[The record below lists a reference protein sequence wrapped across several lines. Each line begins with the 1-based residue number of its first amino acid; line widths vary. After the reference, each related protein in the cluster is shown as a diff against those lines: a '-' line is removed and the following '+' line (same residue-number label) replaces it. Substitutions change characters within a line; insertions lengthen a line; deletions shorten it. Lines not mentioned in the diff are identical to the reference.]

1 MENRLTIEECREL
14 LLTEIIP
21 QNDTEKI
28 DIDDGVGRVIS
39 VDICSEMN
47 VPYFP
52 KSAMDGYAVKASDV
66 INACKEAPVRLKV
79 IGELLAGDYEEFV
92 YKPGTAVRVMTGAY
106 VPQGYDAVIRQ
117 EDTDYGMADVLVYS
131 DIKEYTNYC
140 KIGEDIKKGD
150 CIVYKGT
157 RLTSGHIGII
167 ASLGIGEI
175 QVYRK
180 ARISIIST
188 GSELMQV
195 GEKLSPGKIYNSIAH
210 MLKTA
215 IKARNLD
222 VVRMDIC
229 KDEENLLC
237 DKINSAI
244 NNSDFV
250 ITTGAIS
257 VGKKDIVPKVLSDM
271 GARRI
276 FKGALIQPGTP
287 TMVSVLQGTPILSL
301 SGNPYAALANF
312 SIYFWSAMAKFMHS
326 PDFDIKVEKVVLKSE
341 YNKQNRMR
349 RLIRAY
355 AENGEVRL
363 PSDSHASSVIHNLIQ
378 CNCMIDLEAGRKV
391 SIGDEVNVIYLNMG
405 C

>member
-1 MENRLTIEECREL
+1 
-14 LLTEIIP
+14 
-21 QNDTEKI
+21 
-28 DIDDGVGRVIS
+28 
-39 VDICSEMN
+39 
-47 VPYFP
+47 
-52 KSAMDGYAVKASDV
+52 
-66 INACKEAPVRLKV
+66 
-79 IGELLAGDYEEFV
+79 
-92 YKPGTAVRVMTGAY
+92 
-106 VPQGYDAVIRQ
+106 
-117 EDTDYGMADVLVYS
+117 
-131 DIKEYTNYC
+131 
-140 KIGEDIKKGD
+140 
-150 CIVYKGT
+150 
-157 RLTSGHIGII
+157 LTSGHIGII